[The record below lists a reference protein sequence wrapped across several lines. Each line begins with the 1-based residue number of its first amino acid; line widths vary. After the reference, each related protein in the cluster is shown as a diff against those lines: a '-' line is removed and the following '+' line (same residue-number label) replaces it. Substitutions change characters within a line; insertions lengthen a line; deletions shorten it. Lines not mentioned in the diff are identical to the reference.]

1 MFRWNRFIR
10 LYHSSFHS
18 ITIERGPMPSAA
30 GGLSAFFPN
39 IKYDLE
45 TAKNGEMKYI
55 FQDDGTKEKNKRSII
70 IFYEEYAM
78 YE

>member
-10 LYHSSFHS
+10 LYQSSFHS

-39 IKYDLE
+39 IKYCLNE
-45 TAKNGEMKYI
+45 KEEKKNVK
-55 FQDDGTKEKNKRSII
+55 KN
-70 IFYEEYAM
+70 YAQND
-78 YE
+78 ELFIRWVECPIH

>member
-39 IKYDLE
+39 IKYDLNNTE
-45 TAKNGEMKYI
+45 KKNEREKYNALNDELFSWVECPPI
-55 FQDDGTKEKNKRSII
+55 H
-70 IFYEEYAM
+70 
-78 YE
+78 